1 MTKKNT
7 DSIAYIYNEMDPAE
21 EVEFERKIR
30 DNENILIEVESL
42 KSLKEKLNQLPLL
55 SPPEDVVDSICKAA
69 SDGKTKKNRFPIYST
84 VAAVLVVGLTS
95 GFLLLGENG
104 SNDNN
109 RGINQAAIG
118 STSSLQQQS
127 ISNSDNIDLKPW
139 VDRNEVLHFSD
150 RVLNPDNPT
159 FDTVFK
165 NSYQKLTPVS
175 DPIQSRRYQQ
185 NLHLTGN
192 SNQ

>member
-1 MTKKNT
+1 MTRKNT

-30 DNENILIEVESL
+30 DNENVLIEVESL
-42 KSLKEKLNQLPLL
+42 RSLKEKLNQLPLI
-55 SPPEDVVDSICKAA
+55 SPPEYIVDSVCKAA
-69 SDGKTKKNRFPIYST
+69 CDGKTKKNRFPIYSA

-95 GFLLLGENG
+95 GFLLFGEEG

-109 RGINQAAIG
+109 NGLNQAAIG

-127 ISNSDNIDLKPW
+127 ISNSDRIELQPW
-139 VDRNEVLHFSD
+139 VDRNEVIHFSD

-159 FDTVFK
+159 FDSVFK

-185 NLHLTGN
+185 NLHLTGS